1 MIQKICFA
9 TSNAHKLEEVRNL
22 LPGVEVLGLNE
33 IGCKEAIP
41 EDHETL
47 RENSLQKARYV
58 FDHYQISCFAD
69 DSGLEVGALNGA
81 PGVHS
86 AYYGGPERDAKKNT
100 DRLLQ
105 ELGSTS
111 NRSARFVTVITLIL
125 DGQVFVFEGELRG
138 SITLGPRGTGGFG
151 YDPVFIPEHEA
162 RTLGEFSTE
171 EKNRISH
178 RARAIQKLADHLKR

>member
-1 MIQKICFA
+1 MIRKICFA
-9 TSNAHKLEEVRNL
+9 TSNVHKLEEVRSL
-22 LPGVEVLGLNE
+22 LPAIEIPGLHD
-33 IGCKEAIP
+33 IGCQEAIP

-58 FDHYQISCFAD
+58 FDRYHISCFAD
-69 DSGLEVGALNGA
+69 DSGLEVEALNGA

-86 AYYGGPERDAKKNT
+86 AYYGGPERDAKKNI

-125 DGQVFVFEGELRG
+125 DGQFFVFEGELRG

-151 YDPVFIPEHEA
+151 YDPVFVPEHET
-162 RTLGEFSTE
+162 RTLGEFSSE

-178 RARAIQKLADHLKR
+178 RARAIQKLTDHLKR